1 MLFSTNV
8 RAIALCVTLADR
20 LETIRYQSFH
30 RGYVVT
36 LPDYFINW
44 EGRRVY
50 AHDIVELAQ
59 SVLDGECIIMNTE
72 KNARRLAAAM
82 GGSVMDAPNFIGYLR
97 MKLGARAENI
107 LNNADR

>member
-8 RAIALCVTLADR
+8 RAIALCVSLADK
-20 LETIRYQSFH
+20 LQELLYHAFS
-30 RGYVVT
+30 RGYVVVI
-36 LPDYFINW
+36 PDYFINRK
-44 EGRRVY
+44 GARVHVHN
-50 AHDIVELAQ
+50 AAELAQ
-59 SVLDGECIIMNTE
+59 SVLNGDCFVVNTE

-97 MKLGARAENI
+97 MKLDARAENI

>member
-1 MLFSTNV
+1 M
-8 RAIALCVTLADR
+8 ADR
-20 LETIRYQSFH
+20 LETIRYQSFR

-36 LPDYFINW
+36 LPDYFINR

-50 AHDIVELAQ
+50 ANDIVELAQ

-97 MKLGARAENI
+97 MKLDARAENI